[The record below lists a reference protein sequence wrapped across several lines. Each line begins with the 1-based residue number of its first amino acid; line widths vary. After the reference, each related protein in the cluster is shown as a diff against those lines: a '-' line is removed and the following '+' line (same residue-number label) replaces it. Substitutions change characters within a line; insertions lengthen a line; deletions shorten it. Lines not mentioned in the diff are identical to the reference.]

1 MGQPEPQVAE
11 RYEAAQPSPT
21 GNADRRLLARLLFAL
36 VAACAAAVPVA
47 LLAIVVKNVDWPVA
61 RLDLAIARGLN
72 GYAADHQWFVDVL
85 DWISTVGHPATFRIG
100 ATVAALWL
108 LAVARPRL
116 ALWTLVTTWGGA
128 LLGVLLKLL
137 VARARPVLPEA
148 VAHAD
153 GYSFPSGHAVGAFVG
168 CAVLLL
174 LWLDMAKPRQRVI
187 GWVVAGL
194 GAAAVCFSRMGLG
207 VHYFSDVVG
216 GCLVG
221 LGWVAATT
229 IVFQVWRRETG
240 LPAADVVNT
249 GIEPER
255 AEEDADTRPL
265 PPWRDVFGEI
275 ARPLPRLLPLWIA
288 LVAVTAGVGW
298 LVTKAFG
305 DSAVGDLDRELPLWF
320 ADRSTPTLDDL
331 TAFCTLIGETTTIVV
346 VTAVGFFFA
355 RLLYR
360 RWLEPVV
367 ILFAVVGEV
376 WGFVLVTWLVD
387 RERPPVAQLDE
398 APPTSSFPSGH
409 TAATVCCYG
418 ILAVLAAR
426 RTRVPRP
433 WLFAGVAL
441 AVVLIGICRIY
452 RGMHHP
458 TDVIAGVA
466 YGSVWLTIVVML
478 LLRKSPQAEGFTARK
493 VRS

>member
-1 MGQPEPQVAE
+1 MGQSEQQVIE
-11 RYEAAQPSPT
+11 RSTTGQPS
-21 GNADRRLLARLLFAL
+21 ADRRLLTRLLLAL

-61 RLDLAIARGLN
+61 RLDLSIARGLN
-72 GYAADHQWFVDVL
+72 EYAADNPWFVDVL
-85 DWISTVGHPATFRIG
+85 DWISTVGHPASFRIG

-108 LAVARPRL
+108 LAVDRPRL

-153 GYSFPSGHAVGAFVG
+153 GYSFPSGHALGAFVG

-174 LWLDMAKPRQRVI
+174 LWLDAERPERKAIP
-187 GWVVAGL
+187 WVVACL
-194 GAAAVCFSRMGLG
+194 GTVAVCFSRLGLG

-216 GCLVG
+216 GCVVG

-229 IVFQVWRRETG
+229 IVFQVWRRESG

-255 AEEDADTRPL
+255 AEK
-265 PPWRDVFGEI
+265 DVDN
-275 ARPLPRLLPLWIA
+275 RPLPRWRAAPAEIARALPRLVPFWIG
-288 LVAVTAGVGW
+288 LVVVTAGVGW
-298 LVTKAFG
+298 LVTKVFG
-305 DSAVGDLDRELPLWF
+305 ESVLGDVDRELPVWF
-320 ADRSTPTLDDL
+320 SDHRTTTLDDL
-331 TAFCTLIGETTTIVV
+331 TAFGTLLGETTTITI
-346 VTAVGFFFA
+346 VTAVAFFFA

-367 ILFAVVGEV
+367 ILLAVVGEV
-376 WGFVLVTWLVD
+376 WGFVLVAWLVD
-387 RERPPVAQLDE
+387 RSRPPVPQLDI
-398 APPTSSFPSGH
+398 APPTSSYPSGH
-409 TAATVCCYG
+409 TAATVACYG
-418 ILAVLAAR
+418 VLAVLAAR

-441 AVVLIGICRIY
+441 AAVVIGVCRIY

-458 TDVIAGVA
+458 TDVVAGAA
-466 YGSVWLTIVVML
+466 YGAVWLTIVVVV
-478 LLRKSPQAEGFTARK
+478 LLRKSPQPEGFTVRK
-493 VRS
+493 VST